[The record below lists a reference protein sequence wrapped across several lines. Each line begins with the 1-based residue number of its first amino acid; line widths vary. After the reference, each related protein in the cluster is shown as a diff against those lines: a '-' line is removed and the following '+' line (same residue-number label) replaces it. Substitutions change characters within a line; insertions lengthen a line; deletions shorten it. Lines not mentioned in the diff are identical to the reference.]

1 MVERLQEMTDT
12 LQDMTLPGA
21 VFVDL
26 DGTLLKGNSMK
37 IFMKRL
43 PSVLLSRRAPGAA
56 VAALWWMALRAARLS
71 SHRSMKW
78 RLTRIARRHF
88 EDADWEE
95 IAERMLSRLNP
106 EVEEYVNAPS
116 RAQCARY
123 IATAAIAEYAIPLA
137 RLLGYDGAIATPFT
151 ECRSDY
157 AETRGAA
164 KRDAI
169 RSLIDEKRLR
179 LESFLTDHTDDLATA
194 VAFPRLTILVSDSKK
209 THRRFARV
217 GAMRY
222 L

>member
-1 MVERLQEMTDT
+1 
-12 LQDMTLPGA
+12 
-21 VFVDL
+21 
-26 DGTLLKGNSMK
+26 
-37 IFMKRL
+37 
-43 PSVLLSRRAPGAA
+43 
-56 VAALWWMALRAARLS
+56 MALRAARIT
-71 SHRSMKW
+71 SHSGMKW
-78 RLTRIARRHF
+78 RLIRIARRHF

-95 IAERMLSRLNP
+95 IAERMLPRLNP
-106 EVEEYVNAPS
+106 RVEEYVNAPS

-123 IATAAIAEYAIPLA
+123 IATAAPEEYSMPLA
-137 RLLGYDGAIATPFT
+137 RLLGYDGAIATPFA
-151 ECRSDY
+151 EDRSDY

-217 GAMRY
+217 GATRY